1 MSDVVRDIITRIQRM
16 LITELAGFRCRC
28 GRAKKDRQTFCRAC
42 YFKLPP
48 ENRRA
53 LYHKVGKGYEVAYVR
68 SCRYLAA
75 TGVAMEVPEWADTID
90 PSTIS
95 PDDPAHEADM
105 KRRGY
110 E

>member
-1 MSDVVRDIITRIQRM
+1 MTPEQQTLLRIQRLM
-16 LITELAGFRCRC
+16 ITELGGLNCRC
-28 GRAKKDRQTFCRAC
+28 GRVKVPRQTFCRQC

-53 LYHKVGKGYEVAYVR
+53 LYAKIGNGYEVAYVR

-75 TGVAMEVPEWADTID
+75 TGIAMEVPEWANAID
-90 PSTIS
+90 PPTIA
-95 PDDPAHEADM
+95 PDDPEHEADM